1 MLGFGHQTVF
11 GLCLA
16 LVSLAGIS
24 IVFAALLYV
33 ERQDV
38 DLLQEHIS
46 SLRQENSQ
54 LRSELADY
62 RDGRQAQQQT
72 AATSAD

>member
-16 LVSLAGIS
+16 LVALAGLS

-54 LRSELADY
+54 LRAELADY
-62 RDGRQAQQQT
+62 RDGRPAPQRAAVQT
-72 AATSAD
+72 AD

>member
-46 SLRQENSQ
+46 SLRNENSQ
-54 LRSELADY
+54 LRAELADY
-62 RDGRQAQQQT
+62 RDGRHAQQQ
-72 AATSAD
+72 AAVQSAD